1 MIRYAACSSR
11 RVSSTNQRFSVV
23 FPLKNHR
30 RANSTFEDER
40 IENNSFDEPRRNRA
54 RRSGFQD
61 AYDRQPKPPMI
72 DNTSNQRPF
81 FQERSSTGK
90 LMSPEIHRNQRDRI
104 HPQQFRNT
112 RPSSEQQGG
121 YRNQGEALKTLRQ
134 QSANLKPFQDS
145 HGFSGKSK
153 PPSPDRDREDE
164 RRRLQTTIS
173 HAEGTPHNA
182 TWRQSLFKQ
191 REFLGEASLLEQLH
205 KKTLSEDRLNPS
217 TEGQLATNTTQG
229 ATEVAGHFTS
239 SWRPQ
244 KNTSREQHDGKW
256 NHNKP
261 NEAMWR
267 KNAAVERSTISHG
280 FSDDSRH
287 SSPDRFWKEER
298 QPEQVSIRH
307 GTGYPH
313 NTVQHQSMLKQQE
326 IPGRTSLLERLNTRS
341 LSKDL
346 LNLSP
351 EIVARSQ
358 DTKAVSERL
367 ESSWRPQLDKIKEH
381 QENHGTNA
389 ISPFF
394 ATVQPVSDKGN
405 RPREGMTDVSDLRN
419 AFLRRDET
427 EKNRKRQAEA
437 LRIAVAVDVPEE
449 GFGHNPV
456 TQPWRA
462 PNGAREYREKLIAQK
477 EAEEKAPIQ
486 AAPKEQDLGAVNLVI
501 RMAKESQKKREEA
514 AKKRRHHIFSN
525 RKEGT
530 SVQLPGNDLT
540 VHEFSLLLRVNEDI
554 ILSVLRQLGESPQ
567 AGGSSLVDID
577 TMELVALELGLEP
590 TRSKRRVTKSISEE
604 DREILL
610 QRRAAG
616 ENIDDELLAKYEA
629 LPQRPPVVCLM
640 GHVDHG
646 KTTLMDAL
654 RRRSSSGDSHQK
666 AKTKSKQAKTAN
678 KNASVD
684 DVAGT
689 EAGGITQSISAFQV
703 VLDDKGAAVT
713 FLDTPGHAAFR
724 AMRESGSHAA
734 DVIVLVIA
742 ADDGVSRQ
750 TIEILDF
757 FKSIVT
763 GAGGGGISLVVA
775 MTKIDKPGIDVAKSQ
790 RRIEN
795 QLLEHGILTE
805 TFGGEGEYGPPVQ
818 LLPVSGITGE
828 GLDELIEGLS
838 LQSEIMDLRADPDAR
853 AEGIIMDA
861 RLDKSLG
868 VVADCIIRWGSI
880 ERGDI
885 VVSGMHMGKIKVLK
899 DPSDT
904 VIKRG
909 GPSQPVRVIGFKST
923 PKAGDPIVV
932 VESEDRAHML
942 IARREAMQS
951 VDPGHDEVRPDHDN
965 TSPIEIQISGI
976 SAQRPHM
983 LARLFN
989 KHGIDANALST
1000 QVRIPVVLKADANGT
1015 LAALRDSIVAI
1026 GEESKFD
1033 VVIDPIVTGVGQL
1046 TQADVLS
1053 ASAAGAAIFCFNLKV
1068 SDGKV
1073 MALIDEEKV
1082 KFMSD
1087 NVIYTLIDDARK
1099 KFSTYLPS
1107 RAVHH
1112 VHGKAKVKAV
1122 FEINNKSDAEK
1133 IAGLMVE
1140 EGTLYT
1146 KKTTHPSGVGTI
1158 DCYFRV
1164 KRAGE
1169 LISPLGESIKCSSLR
1184 KVREIVESIRFGQEC
1199 GLGLTGF
1206 DQFEVG
1212 DTIECY
1218 SVEMQQDTL

>member
-1 MIRYAACSSR
+1 MIRYAAYTSR
-11 RVSSTNQRFSVV
+11 RVSSAVHKNSVAL
-23 FPLKNHR
+23 PLQTYW
-30 RANSTFEDER
+30 RANSTFEDEG
-40 IENNSFDEPRRNRA
+40 IEGNGFDEPRRNRA
-54 RRSGFQD
+54 RRSGFHD
-61 AYDRQPKPPMI
+61 AHDRRPKQPVI
-72 DNTSNQRPF
+72 DNTANQGHSS
-81 FQERSSTGK
+81 QLRSRNGEI
-90 LMSPEIHRNQRDRI
+90 MSPRNHQNQRDQI
-104 HPQQFRNT
+104 HPQQYLHT
-112 RPSSEQQGG
+112 RPSPQERDGHKS
-121 YRNQGEALKTLRQ
+121 QGEAQKTSRLQ
-134 QSANLKPFQDS
+134 NNTMKPPPDS
-145 HGFSGKSK
+145 HRIYGKSK
-153 PPSPDRDREDE
+153 PPSPDRDWEE
-164 RRRLQTTIS
+164 QRRSEQASIS
-173 HAEGTPHNA
+173 HAEGTPRNA
-182 TWRQSLFKQ
+182 VWRQSLLKQ
-191 REFLGEASLLEQLH
+191 RELFGNTSLLEQLDR
-205 KKTLSEDRLNPS
+205 KSLTDDRLSLSPES
-217 TEGQLATNTTQG
+217 QVATNTTRS
-229 ATEVAGHFTS
+229 AKEETERFTTP
-239 SWRPQ
+239 WRPQ
-244 KNTSREQHDGKW
+244 INFSSEQRDGKQ
-256 NHNKP
+256 NHNEPHKTT
-261 NEAMWR
+261 WR
-267 KNAAVERSTISHG
+267 ENAAMKRPTDSHG
-280 FSDDSRH
+280 FSDASRH
-287 SSPDRFWKEER
+287 PSPDRFQER
-298 QPEQVSIRH
+298 QRKQASISNVKNF
-307 GTGYPH
+307 PQ
-313 NTVQHQSMLKQQE
+313 NTVQHKSMLKQQE
-326 IPGRTSLLERLNTRS
+326 VPGRTSLLELLHKRS
-341 LSKDL
+341 LSKGL

-351 EIVARSQ
+351 NENIASSQ
-358 DTKAVSERL
+358 DTKTVSERL
-367 ESSWRPQLDKIKEH
+367 EPSWKPRLDMIKE
-381 QENHGTNA
+381 QQGNQDTIT
-389 ISPFF
+389 ISPFL
-394 ATVQPVSDKGN
+394 ATVQSVSEKVN

-437 LRIAVAVDVPEE
+437 LRIAVAVDIPEE
-449 GFGHNPV
+449 GFGHHPV
-456 TQPWRA
+456 TQLWRA
-462 PNGAREYREKLIAQK
+462 PNGAREYREKLIARK
-477 EAEEKAPIQ
+477 EAEENAPVQ
-486 AAPKEQDLGAVNLVI
+486 ASAKEPDLGAVNLVV
-501 RMAKESQKKREEA
+501 RMANETQKKKEEA
-514 AKKRRHHIFSN
+514 AKKRRKHIFSN

-540 VHEFSLLLRVNEDI
+540 VHEFSLILRVNEDI
-554 ILSVLRQLGESPQ
+554 ILSVLRQLGESPEG
-567 AGGSSLVDID
+567 GGSSLVDID
-577 TMELVALELGLEP
+577 TMELVTLELGLEP
-590 TRSKRRVTKSISEE
+590 IRSKRRATKSISEE

-616 ENIDDELLAKYEA
+616 ESIDDKLLAKYEA

-654 RRRSSSGDSHQK
+654 RRRSSSSDSHQK
-666 AKTKSKQAKTAN
+666 AKAKLMQAKTAN

-703 VLDDKGAAVT
+703 RLDDKGAAVT

-763 GAGGGGISLVVA
+763 GTGGGGISLVVA

-838 LQSEIMDLRADPDAR
+838 LQTEIMDLRADPDAR

-885 VVSGMHMGKIKVLK
+885 VVSGIHMGKIKVLK

-904 VIKRG
+904 VIQRG

-932 VESEDRAHML
+932 VESEDKAHTL

-951 VDPGHDEVRPDHDN
+951 VDPGHEEDRPDHDK
-965 TSPIEIQISGI
+965 TGAIEIQISGI

-1000 QVRIPVVLKADANGT
+1000 QIRIPVVLKADANGT
-1015 LAALRDSIVAI
+1015 LAALKDSIVSI
-1026 GEESKFD
+1026 GQESKFD

-1053 ASAAGAAIFCFNLKV
+1053 ASGARAAVFCFNLKP

-1073 MALIDEEKV
+1073 MALIDDEKV
-1082 KFMSD
+1082 VFKNH
-1087 NVIYTLIDDARK
+1087 NVIYTLIDDAK
-1099 KFSTYLPS
+1099 KIFSSYLPS
-1107 RAVHH
+1107 RAVYHI
-1112 VHGKAKVKAV
+1112 HGKAKVQAV

-1140 EGTLYT
+1140 EGTLFT
-1146 KKTTHPSGVGTI
+1146 KKTTHPNGVGTI
-1158 DCYFRV
+1158 DCYYRV

-1169 LISPLGESIKCSSLR
+1169 LISPLGESIQCSSLR
-1184 KVREIVESIRFGQEC
+1184 RVREIVETARFGQEC

-1206 DQFEVG
+1206 DQFEAG

-1218 SVEMQQDTL
+1218 SVEMQQDSF